1 MGLLRFQR
9 SSDSDSALLARSET
23 GDIDNE
29 ENEDAVA
36 ATPPG
41 YRAGSAKRGALPEEE
56 QSIPGHRG
64 AGMAEEDLFQ
74 KAIEIDSKAMD
85 AYFVF
90 VVRCESYF

>member
-1 MGLLRFQR
+1 MKKMRMLWQHSPRL
-9 SSDSDSALLARSET
+9 S
-23 GDIDNE
+23 
-29 ENEDAVA
+29 
-36 ATPPG
+36 
-41 YRAGSAKRGALPEEE
+41 PEEE